1 MHFCTH
7 WFCSLCVFLT
17 SVRQSSSDSLQARY
31 LATKLDWPLTPHL
44 MSSDGDFCSCRRFE
58 LLQPTIFCRF
68 CPDSWSEERIVRKT
82 AQVLFALSNL
92 LHWLM
97 NTAMRFRTP
106 LNITVLR
113 LWMNKCDFN
122 PLYFFNLSMILKALI
137 FPVKGYLY
145 YLITFSGL
153 TLHRRVRWPLSWLLS
168 ACKNVPDYSRQCFFF
183 LGILSP
189 GRSDKYNNNNSNNL
203 LTSNAQ
209 VLCIYIQMRRNI
221 IITIN

>member
-1 MHFCTH
+1 
-7 WFCSLCVFLT
+7 
-17 SVRQSSSDSLQARY
+17 
-31 LATKLDWPLTPHL
+31 
-44 MSSDGDFCSCRRFE
+44 MSSDGDLCSCCRFE

-68 CPDSWSEERIVRKT
+68 CPDSWSEEKIVRKT

-97 NTAMRFRTP
+97 NTAMRYRTP
-106 LNITVLR
+106 LNITVSR

-168 ACKNVPDYSRQCFFF
+168 ACKNVPDYSRQMFFF

-209 VLCIYIQMRRNI
+209 ILCIYIQMRRNI